1 MIIVNFKT
9 YQQVSHIRAQNLARI
24 IREVIV
30 ETGREIIAA
39 PQITDL
45 QLVHQTMITG
55 TWAQHAD
62 FYEPGQSTGF
72 ITLEAIQESGA
83 TGVLLNHSEHKL
95 SEDVLKNTINRAR
108 SLGLTTLVFASSLEE
123 ARSYIAYRP
132 NLIGYEPPELIA
144 SLETSVARAK
154 PDVISSVVEVV
165 SPIPVIVG
173 AGVKDRYDVQ
183 TSLKLGASGVA
194 VSSSVVLSED
204 PKKVLLDLTSG
215 Y

>member
-9 YQQVSHIRAQNLARI
+9 YHQVGGPRAQNLARI

-30 ETGREIIAA
+30 ETGKEIIAV

-45 QLVHQTMITG
+45 QLVHQVMITG

-62 FYEPGQSTGF
+62 FHEPGQSTGF
-72 ITLEAIQESGA
+72 VTLEAIQESGA

-95 SEDVLKNTINRAR
+95 PEDVLKNTINRAK
-108 SLGLTTLVFASSLEE
+108 SLGLTTLVFAADLQE
-123 ARSYIAYRP
+123 ARAYVAYRP

-144 SLETSVARAK
+144 SSTTSVARAK
-154 PDVISSVVEVV
+154 PEIISTVVDMV

-173 AGVKDRYDVQ
+173 AGVKDRHDVAV
-183 TSLKLGASGVA
+183 SFKLGASGVA
-194 VSSSVVLSED
+194 VSSSVTLSED
-204 PKKVLLDLTSG
+204 PKKVLLDLANG